1 MFKGVLFDLD
11 GVITDTAEFH
21 YLAWQA
27 LGEKIG
33 ITFDKKF
40 NENLKGVDR
49 MESLERILAL
59 GKKEKDY
66 TSEEKIALATEKND
80 FYQTLIKKMTPEN
93 LLPGI
98 NDLLHDLKRHDIKLG
113 LASASKNAPF
123 ILERLQIS
131 NVFDIIVDPNSLK
144 QGKPAPDIFLQ
155 GAKQLELK
163 VSECI
168 GIEDAY
174 SGIEAIKAANMLA
187 VGVGEK
193 SILEKADAV
202 VENTS
207 LLTYDYLVTVWE
219 THTH

>member
-193 SILEKADAV
+193 SVLEKADAV

>member
-27 LGEKIG
+27 LGKKIG

-80 FYQTLIKKMTPEN
+80 FYQTFIEKMTPEN

-98 NDLLHDLKRHDIKLG
+98 NNLLHDLKRHDIKLG

-193 SILEKADAV
+193 SVLEKADAV

>member
-113 LASASKNAPF
+113 LASASKNASF

>member
-1 MFKGVLFDLD
+1 MFNGILFDLD

-27 LGEKIG
+27 LGKKIG

-59 GKKEKDY
+59 GKKETDY
-66 TSEEKIALATEKND
+66 TPEEKLALATEKND
-80 FYQTLIKKMTPEN
+80 FYQTFIEKMTPEN

-98 NDLLHDLKRHDIKLG
+98 KDLLSDLKNHGIKLG

-123 ILERLQIS
+123 ILKQLEIS
-131 NVFDIIVDPNSLK
+131 DAFDIIVDPNSLK

-155 GAKQLELK
+155 GAKQLNLS
-163 VSECI
+163 VAACI

-187 VGVGEK
+187 VGVGDK
-193 SILEKADAV
+193 SILNKADAV

-207 LLTYDYLVTVWE
+207 LLTYNYLVSVWE
-219 THTH
+219 TFNN